1 MLRSC
6 WPQLTKV
13 RTISNLLCLNI
24 LWKFLYMSEISLFF
38 GVIPKDFILQNAAF
52 LKNWLITLQKVQSSQ
67 QGVKDPYFL
76 Y

>member
-1 MLRSC
+1 
-6 WPQLTKV
+6 
-13 RTISNLLCLNI
+13 
-24 LWKFLYMSEISLFF
+24 MSEISLFL